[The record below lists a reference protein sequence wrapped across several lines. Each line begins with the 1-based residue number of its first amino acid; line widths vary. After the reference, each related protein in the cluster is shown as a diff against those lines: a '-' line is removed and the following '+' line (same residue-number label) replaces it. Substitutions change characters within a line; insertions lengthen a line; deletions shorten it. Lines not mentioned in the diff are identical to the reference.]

1 MVLDF
6 FVSDFCEKSFQRGD
20 FLASVHCRWY
30 GALGFGKRFPDVE
43 SDVESGRRISRRR
56 IKTES
61 T

>member
-30 GALGFGKRFPDVE
+30 GAWVWEKVP
-43 SDVESGRRISRRR
+43 
-56 IKTES
+56 
-61 T
+61 